1 VTRILVI
8 RFSSIGDIILSAP
21 VIQALDKTYIDYR
34 VDYLVHE
41 RFGSLVRH
49 FDPPPDKVI
58 PFKPDIGATDLPT
71 FARKLAEADYDLVID
86 LHDSLRSKV
95 IRRYFTGTELRIYK
109 KPRLKRWLLFY
120 FWLNRFKPDFSVVN
134 EYLRYAGFPE
144 CAGQYQPRLKF
155 DDEAAA
161 EICSLY
167 DLDQEFLVCIPG
179 AAWPRKSWMND
190 RYVDLFRR
198 LLADSD
204 LQVALMGSQQDT
216 ICDLIAAGLKPERL
230 LNLKGRTDLEES
242 LAVLSRCRLVIGS
255 DTGLV
260 HAGEALGKPAIMI
273 LGPTS
278 RETGAQLHHTKSHI
292 HEAELWCRPCSQNG
306 RRRCYR
312 RRQYCLEGISVDDVA
327 ASVFD
332 ILGQA

>member
-1 VTRILVI
+1 MTRILVI

-21 VIQALDKTYIDYR
+21 VIQAIHRTYTDYS

-41 RFGSLVRH
+41 RFSPLVRH

-58 PFKPDIGATDLPT
+58 PFEPGIGATKLPA
-71 FARKLAEADYDLVID
+71 FIRELAETDYDLVID

-95 IRRYFTGTELRIYK
+95 IRRYFTETELRIYR
-109 KPRLKRWLLFY
+109 KPRLKRWLLFNL
-120 FWLNRFKPDFSVVN
+120 WINRFAPDFSVVN
-134 EYLRYAGFPE
+134 EYLRYAGFEEYVGEYP
-144 CAGQYQPRLKF
+144 PRLEY
-155 DDEAAA
+155 DDEAAI
-161 EICSLY
+161 EICRHY
-167 DLDQEFLVCIPG
+167 DLDEEYLVCIPG
-179 AAWPRKSWMND
+179 AAWPQKSWMD
-190 RYVDLFRR
+190 ERYVELFQR

-204 LQVALMGSQQDT
+204 PQVVLMGSQQDS
-216 ICDLIAAGLKPERL
+216 ICDLIAAGLEPDRL
-230 LNLKGRTDLEES
+230 INLKGRTDLEEV

-260 HAGEALGKPAIMI
+260 HAGEALGKPTVMI

-278 RETGAQLHHTKSHI
+278 RETGARLHHTRSHI
-292 HEAELWCRPCSQNG
+292 HEVKLWCRPCSQNG

-312 RRQYCLEGISVDDVA
+312 RRQYCLEGISVEDVA
-327 ASVFD
+327 TSVFD